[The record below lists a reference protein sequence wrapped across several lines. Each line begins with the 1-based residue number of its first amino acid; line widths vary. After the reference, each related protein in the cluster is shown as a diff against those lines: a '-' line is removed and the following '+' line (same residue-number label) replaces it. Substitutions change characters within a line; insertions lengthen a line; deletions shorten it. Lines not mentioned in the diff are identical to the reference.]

1 MDGLND
7 ENNGRGRMDEED
19 EHPSHQQ
26 PQLLFQENDGQEHQ
40 QPEVLF
46 LEDEYE
52 QKFQPEGLFLF

>member
-1 MDGLND
+1 MDGLNG
-7 ENNGRGRMDEED
+7 ENNGGGAMDEED
-19 EHPSHQQ
+19 EHPSHEQ
-26 PQLLFQENDGQEHQ
+26 PQHLFQEDDGQGQQ